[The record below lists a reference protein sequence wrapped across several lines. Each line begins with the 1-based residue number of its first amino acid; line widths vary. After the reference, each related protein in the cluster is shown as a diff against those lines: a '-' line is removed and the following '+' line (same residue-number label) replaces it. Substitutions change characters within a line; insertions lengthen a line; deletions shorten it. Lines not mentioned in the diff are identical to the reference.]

1 VVIFDELPIAG
12 AYLIRPERRNDERGY
27 FARTWCRQELAQHGL
42 VDPIDQVNTGFSP
55 ATGTL
60 RGLHFQT
67 GVHAEVKIA
76 RCVRGAVFDVIV
88 DLRPDSPTFR
98 QWHGAELS
106 AENGHQLYAPAGTA
120 HGYLTLQA
128 DTELMYSTS
137 RPYAPG
143 AARGVRFDD
152 PAFGIRWPAEIRVV
166 SAADRDWPDFG

>member
-1 VVIFDELPIAG
+1 MIFDELPIAG

-98 QWHGAELS
+98 EWHAR
-106 AENGHQLYAPAGTA
+106 ARAAGV
-120 HGYLTLQA
+120 
-128 DTELMYSTS
+128 
-137 RPYAPG
+137 
-143 AARGVRFDD
+143 ARGCCAYRC
-152 PAFGIRWPAEIRVV
+152 RR
-166 SAADRDWPDFG
+166 R